1 MPRRL
6 GLAAPLWLRLA
17 FAFVGVGVAG
27 VALLAGLTLASTN
40 AQVASLRRDQQHET
54 TAAVVASVGMA
65 YRTAGGWTHA
75 DLEPALALAGEAGAS
90 VAVLDSQHRLVKR
103 GFSPAPASQ
112 QGPGATSQDRGSTTE
127 SPSGQII
134 TTQVTV
140 ARHDVGSVA
149 VRFPSLEPAGVVSL
163 RSHLVRA
170 VAVGAGLAALLAM
183 LVALVVS
190 RRITRPVATL
200 TRIVRAR
207 KAGDRDARVG
217 KVKAAG
223 ELAEL
228 AAEFDRMADASSRE
242 DQLRRT
248 LVADV
253 AHELRTPISV
263 LQASCEGILDGVVT
277 PTSEVISSIHDE
289 VLRLATRVE
298 DLQVLASA
306 EAAGLRLAAEP
317 VDLAEVAREAASAL
331 ASGFAAANV
340 ELATDLEP
348 VTVAG
353 DRARLHQII
362 TNLLTNALKFTPAR
376 GGARLEVRGAGS
388 TARLT
393 VADSGP
399 GMSAE
404 ELGHVFER
412 FWRGAGAASTQGS
425 GIGLAVVQ
433 ELVSAH
439 HGTIETRSEP
449 GRGTTF
455 VISLPRV

>member
-1 MPRRL
+1 MLRRR
-6 GLAAPLWLRLA
+6 GRAPLWLRLA
-17 FAFVGVGVAG
+17 FSFVAVGVAG

-40 AQVASLRRDQQHET
+40 AQVASLRLGQRRET
-54 TAAVVASVGMA
+54 TAAVVASAAMA
-65 YRTAGGWTHA
+65 YRNAGGWTHA
-75 DLEPALALAGEAGAS
+75 DLESAVALAGEAGAS
-90 VAVLDSQHRLVKR
+90 VAVFDANQRLVAR
-103 GFSPAPASQ
+103 GLRPTTGSQ
-112 QGPGATSQDRGSTTE
+112 EGPGSITQDRGSTAET
-127 SPSGQII
+127 PSGPII
-134 TTQVTV
+134 TTPVTV
-140 ARHDVGSVA
+140 GGHDVGHVT
-149 VRFPSLEPAGVVSL
+149 VRFPSIESAGVVSL

-170 VAVGAGLAALLAM
+170 VGVGAGLAALLAVA
-183 LVALVVS
+183 VALVVS
-190 RRITRPVATL
+190 RRITRPVAAL
-200 TRIVRAR
+200 TRVVRAR
-207 KAGDRDARVG
+207 ESGDREARVG

-228 AAEFDRMADASSRE
+228 AAEFDRMADVSSRE
-242 DQLRRT
+242 DELRRT

-263 LQASCEGILDGVVT
+263 LQASCEGILDGVVRPT
-277 PTSEVISSIHDE
+277 PKVIASIHDE

-317 VDLAEVAREAASAL
+317 VDLAHVAREAAAAL

-340 ELATDLEP
+340 ELVTDLEP

-362 TNLLTNALKFTPAR
+362 TNLLTNTIKFTRAG
-376 GGARLEVRGAGS
+376 GGARLEVRAAGS
-388 TARLT
+388 AARLT

-399 GMSAE
+399 GMSTE

-412 FWRGAGAASTQGS
+412 FWRGPAAASTPGS
-425 GIGLAVVQ
+425 GIGLAVVE
-433 ELVSAH
+433 ELVKAH
-439 HGTIETRSEP
+439 HGTIETHSEP